1 MKAYVKLGEKSNL
14 WHKESKYSEQYEVL
28 RGKTAVES
36 QFVQELMHLVQ
47 GFDQISSLL
56 ELIIQ

>member
-1 MKAYVKLGEKSNL
+1 MKAYVKLGENSGL
-14 WHKESKYSEQYEVL
+14 WHKESKYSKKYEVL
-28 RGKTAVES
+28 RSKTAVES